1 MTKAEVAD
9 VIGILKARYPRATW
23 GPDDRLTV
31 EAWHM
36 SLGDVALEP
45 VLTALRKHFQ
55 ESVYAPDPVDIRGW
69 ILADAGIAPD
79 PADAWAIAQGA
90 IRSYYPGFNKTIDIP
105 DAVRNAINAIG
116 GMHTLKM
123 SETPSEDRDAFLRA
137 YATHRK
143 RALSEFGLG
152 LPALG
157 ESERPALS

>member
-1 MTKAEVAD
+1 MAD
-9 VIGILKARYPRATW
+9 LIGILKARYPRATW

-36 SLGDVALEP
+36 SLGDVALEA
-45 VLTALRKHFQ
+45 VLGALRRHFQ

-69 ILADAGIAPD
+69 IVSDAGIAPD
-79 PADAWAIAQGA
+79 PADAWSIAQGA
-90 IRSYYPGFNKTIDIP
+90 ISAYYPGFNTKIEIP

-123 SETPSEDRDAFLRA
+123 SENPGEDRDAFLRA

-143 RALSEFGLG
+143 RALSVAGLG
-152 LPALG
+152 MDAIDAPTPPALEEG
-157 ESERPALS
+157 R